1 MFLNPLRV
9 AACAAFV
16 LCAVHASAA
25 EPVKLAYIGSL
36 SGTMALPALE
46 TMKAFQAATE
56 LVNSRGGAPGGR
68 QFEIVPYDN
77 KLNAQETL
85 VVLRKAIDDGAQ
97 YILAGTSLT
106 AGAISEA
113 LLKHNARNP
122 EQTALLLDYNGQDPA
137 LTESKCSFWHFRMT
151 AHSDTLVGILVD
163 RIASQPDIHKVY
175 LINPDYSAGQAVERA
190 SREFLKA
197 KRPDIEIVGDDMLP
211 LGKVKDFAPYV
222 AKIHA
227 SGADAVITNNWGNDL
242 ILLMKSSAEAGLK
255 AQFYTVNGTVAG
267 TAAGVGPAGAGRMK
281 SVGGWH
287 INAADATWRKRLVGY
302 KIKFGSTTNMD
313 LILPYRT
320 MDMLAA
326 AMNAAGTTDPV
337 KVAFAMEGMKYN
349 GFTGPTWMRAED
361 HQIMAPLY
369 ILSLAKAG
377 QPPVDYDEESS
388 GYGWKT
394 EAFFEA
400 KDTVPPVKC
409 QMERPAKP

>member
-1 MFLNPLRV
+1 MSVRKLRATACIVFAYSFLN
-9 AACAAFV
+9 
-16 LCAVHASAA
+16 ASAA
-25 EPVKLAYIGSL
+25 EPVKVAYIGGL
-36 SGTMALPALE
+36 SGPMALPALE

-97 YILAGTSLT
+97 YVLAGTSLT
-106 AGAISEA
+106 AAAIGDA

-122 EQTALLLDYNGQDPA
+122 DQVALLLDYNGQDPA

-163 RIASQPDIHKVY
+163 RIANQPDIRKVY
-175 LINPDYSAGQAVERA
+175 LINPDYSAGQAVARA

-197 KRPDIEIVGDDMLP
+197 RRPDIEIVGDDMLP

-242 ILLMKSSAEAGLK
+242 VLLIKGSAEAGLK
-255 AQFYTVNGTVAG
+255 AQFYTVNGTVPG
-267 TAAGVGPAGAGRMK
+267 TAAGVGQAGAGRMK
-281 SVGGWH
+281 SIGGWH
-287 INAADATWRKRLVGY
+287 INAADATWRKRLIGY
-302 KIKFGSTTNMD
+302 KTKFASTTNMD

-326 AMNAAGTTDPV
+326 AMNAAATVDPV
-337 KVAFAMEGMKYN
+337 KVAFAMEGMKYT
-349 GFTGPTWMRAED
+349 GFTGPAWMRAED
-361 HQIMAPLY
+361 HQMMAPLY
-369 ILSLAKAG
+369 ILSLTKAG
-377 QPPVDYDEESS
+377 QPPVEFDEESS

-394 EAFFEA
+394 DAFFEA
-400 KDTVPPVKC
+400 KDTVPPMKC
-409 QMERPAKP
+409 QMERPKK